1 MKSKIQ
7 RFQKIIVKR
16 VRGARGVLFDI
27 RGTKYEVRF
36 ENISIRLS
44 TTTRSPLEIED
55 STIPK
60 NNSKESL
67 EGLGVCDSK
76 ITIIFTNPNPN
87 SNDKT
92 KNHPLQ
98 PKANCTSKKA
108 PQRIYRNRNL
118 PLVKTKK

>member
-16 VRGARGVLFDI
+16 VRGARGVWFDI
-27 RGTKYEVRF
+27 RGTKYEVWF

-60 NNSKESL
+60 NNSKES
-67 EGLGVCDSK
+67 
-76 ITIIFTNPNPN
+76 
-87 SNDKT
+87 
-92 KNHPLQ
+92 
-98 PKANCTSKKA
+98 
-108 PQRIYRNRNL
+108 
-118 PLVKTKK
+118 